1 MLDGKVFPIV
11 IGEIAHC
18 ILNHRYQIS
27 LYQLERMPDTLTL
40 FVLTNINYLST
51 FLVSMMT

>member
-27 LYQLERMPDTLTL
+27 LYQLERMK
-40 FVLTNINYLST
+40 ISY
-51 FLVSMMT
+51 